1 MKSGSVT
8 HFEIPAD
15 DVKRAERFYAEA
27 FGWQIQDM
35 PEMSYAMLGTT
46 PSTEQGRPKEAGA
59 INGGMMKR
67 SELFRAPVIT
77 IDVDDI
83 DEALATVEKNGGRT
97 RMGRQA
103 VGDMGYVGYFSDTE
117 GNLIGLWQSRS

>member
-1 MKSGSVT
+1 MKGSVT

-15 DVKRAERFYAEA
+15 DVARAERFYAES
-27 FGWQIQDM
+27 FEWNIKDM

-46 PSTEQGRPKEAGA
+46 PSGQDGRPKDPGA

-67 SELFRAPVIT
+67 SGMFTAPVVT

-83 DEALATVEKNGGRT
+83 DAALATVEKNGGKT

-103 VGDMGYVGYFSDTE
+103 VGDMGFTGYFSDTE
-117 GNLIGLWQSRS
+117 GNLIGLWQSA

>member
-1 MKSGSVT
+1 MKGSVT

-15 DVKRAERFYAEA
+15 DVQRAERFYHEA
-27 FGWQIQDM
+27 FGWNIQDM

-46 PSTEQGRPKEAGA
+46 PSTPEGRPKDPGA

-67 SELFRAPVIT
+67 SGMFTAPVVT

-83 DEALATVEKNGGRT
+83 DEALATVERNGGST

-103 VGDMGYVGYFSDTE
+103 VGDMGFTGYFSDTE
-117 GNLIGLWQSRS
+117 GNLIGLWQSAS

>member
-1 MKSGSVT
+1 MKGSVT

-15 DVKRAERFYAEA
+15 DVQRAERFYAES
-27 FGWQIQDM
+27 FGWNIQDM

-46 PSTEQGRPKEAGA
+46 PSGQDGRPKDPGA

-67 SELFRAPVIT
+67 SGMFKAPVVT

-83 DEALATVEKNGGRT
+83 DEALATVEKNGGTT

-103 VGDMGYVGYFSDTE
+103 VGDMGFTGYFSDTE
-117 GNLIGLWQSRS
+117 GNLIGLWQSAR

>member
-1 MKSGSVT
+1 MKGSVT

-15 DVKRAERFYAEA
+15 DVQRAERFYAES
-27 FGWQIQDM
+27 FGWNIQDM

-46 PSTEQGRPKEAGA
+46 PSGDDGRPKDPGA

-67 SELFRAPVIT
+67 SGMFTAPVVT
-77 IDVDDI
+77 IDVEDI
-83 DEALATVEKNGGRT
+83 DEALATVEKNGGKT

-103 VGDMGYVGYFSDTE
+103 VGDMGFTGYFSDTE
-117 GNLIGLWQSRS
+117 GNLIGLWQSA

>member
-1 MKSGSVT
+1 MKGSVT

-15 DVKRAERFYAEA
+15 DVTRAERFYHDA
-27 FGWQIQDM
+27 FGWNIQDM

-46 PSTEQGRPKEAGA
+46 PSGQDGRPKDPGA

-67 SELFRAPVIT
+67 SGLFTAPVVT

-83 DEALATVEKNGGRT
+83 DEALATVEKNGGKT

-103 VGDMGYVGYFSDTE
+103 VGDMGFTGYFADTE
-117 GNLIGLWQSRS
+117 GNLIGLWQSAR